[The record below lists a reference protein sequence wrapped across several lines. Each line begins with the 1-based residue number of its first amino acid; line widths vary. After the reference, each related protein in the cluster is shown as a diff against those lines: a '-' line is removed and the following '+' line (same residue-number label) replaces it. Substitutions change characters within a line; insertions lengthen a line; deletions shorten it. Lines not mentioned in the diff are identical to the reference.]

1 MELDFDKYKAL
12 QYCDNELCTH
22 YKQIGLS
29 NICILSRENNQV
41 YCNGCD
47 NRWVLTKGT
56 FFYDLRKS
64 KSVIMSVMKDLAEGK
79 SQRAIHRTTGVNPA
93 TQSSWLLRAADHV
106 TQISDFLEHEMHVE
120 RVQIDEFWSFVLKKK
135 SILPKRKN

>member
-1 MELDFDKYKAL
+1 
-12 QYCDNELCTH
+12 
-22 YKQIGLS
+22 
-29 NICILSRENNQV
+29 
-41 YCNGCD
+41 
-47 NRWVLTKGT
+47 LTKGT